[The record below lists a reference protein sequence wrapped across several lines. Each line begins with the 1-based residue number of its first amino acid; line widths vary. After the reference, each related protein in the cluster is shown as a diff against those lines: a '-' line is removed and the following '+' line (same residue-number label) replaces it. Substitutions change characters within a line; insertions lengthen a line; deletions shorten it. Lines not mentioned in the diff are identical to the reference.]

1 MGARPSLR
9 HQPLQSG
16 GMAGLRC
23 PARAAPGNDC
33 NPCIG
38 SKCRFWFQDEDSD
51 LINNRQ
57 NGRRRGRGGGQQ
69 RQGGGGQGQRDSGN
83 RIDSRARGN
92 AAQLLEKYRNMARD
106 AQMSGDRVNTEY
118 YLQFA
123 DHYFRVLADQ
133 RGRSDD
139 QPYQRRQ
146 RDDFDSF
153 DDGDDFGDEG
163 EPVRADEQQRVSEAE
178 PRRERD
184 GNRRDEPRREEGR
197 RDEGRRE
204 ARDQGEPRREG
215 RRDERRP
222 QRDVADSVDAA
233 PRDTVAPASD
243 VVASEGEEG
252 APRRRRGRK
261 PRDEAAAEGA
271 AVNGAATQ
279 SEREPELG
287 IDRLPPALGAA
298 AEPVEGDEPVA
309 KPRRRR
315 VRAAA
320 EASPAE

>member
-1 MGARPSLR
+1 M
-9 HQPLQSG
+9 
-16 GMAGLRC
+16 
-23 PARAAPGNDC
+23 
-33 NPCIG
+33 
-38 SKCRFWFQDEDSD
+38 
-51 LINNRQ
+51 INNRQ
-57 NGRRRGRGGGQQ
+57 NGRRRGRGGGQ

-92 AAQLLEKYRNMARD
+92 AAQLHEKYRNMARD
-106 AQMSGDRVNTEY
+106 AQMAGDRVNTEY

-146 RDDFDSF
+146 RDDFDGF
-153 DDGDDFGDEG
+153 DDADDFGDEG
-163 EPVRADEQQRVSEAE
+163 EPIRADEQQRLSEIE

-184 GNRRDEPRREEGR
+184 GNRREEGRRDEGRRDDGR

-204 ARDQGEPRREG
+204 ARDQGEPRRES

-222 QRDVADSVDAA
+222 QREAAEMDATPRETAA
-233 PRDTVAPASD
+233 PANDLAAG
-243 VVASEGEEG
+243 EGDEG
-252 APRRRRGRK
+252 APRRRRARK
-261 PRDEAAAEGA
+261 PRDEAAVEA
-271 AVNGAATQ
+271 AVNGARD
-279 SEREPELG
+279 EREPELG
-287 IDRLPPALGAA
+287 IDRLPPALGAP